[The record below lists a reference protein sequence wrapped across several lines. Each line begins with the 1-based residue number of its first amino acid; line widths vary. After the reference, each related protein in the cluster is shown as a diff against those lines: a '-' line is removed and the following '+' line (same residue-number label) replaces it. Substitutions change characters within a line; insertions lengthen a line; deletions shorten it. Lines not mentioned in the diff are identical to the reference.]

1 MTVLAEREARHIE
14 RTARRIVDEARRASG
29 VHAGVAREIALVLE
43 TLTRARALH
52 HAQLEGLLRDEC
64 MIDSLLMRLERLHPW
79 EAPGE
84 LSVRAR
90 LLAISAERRALVAA
104 WEAQRAQAYRDVLAL
119 VEKYRLL
126 DPDDDA
132 H

>member
-1 MTVLAEREARHIE
+1 MTVLEEHE
-14 RTARRIVDEARRASG
+14 ARRIERAAQRIAADARGASG

-43 TLTRARALH
+43 ALSRARAVYRV
-52 HAQLEGLLRDEC
+52 QLDALLRDEC
-64 MIDSLLMRLERLHPW
+64 LVERVLLRQERLHPW

-90 LLAISAERRALVAA
+90 LLAINAERRVLLASF
-104 WEAQRAQAYRDVLAL
+104 EEQRARSLRELLAL

-126 DPDDDA
+126 DPDGN
-132 H
+132 